1 MTKICFMLT
10 SNSGI
15 GTTTIFAT
23 HAKRN
28 IDDLLAYFSNYYNVT
43 ANYPEDKDTVDIL
56 VIPDS
61 FGAFINERNLPVI
74 KVPSI
79 LFLER
84 NFEKIKVYIDN
95 YFLEI
100 SKNKIQIDK
109 I

>member
-43 ANYPEDKDTVDIL
+43 AN
-56 VIPDS
+56 
-61 FGAFINERNLPVI
+61 
-74 KVPSI
+74 
-79 LFLER
+79 
-84 NFEKIKVYIDN
+84 
-95 YFLEI
+95 
-100 SKNKIQIDK
+100 
-109 I
+109 

>member
-23 HAKRN
+23 HARRN
-28 IDDLLAYFSNYYNVT
+28 IDDLLAYFSEYYNVT

-74 KVPSI
+74 KVPTI

-84 NFEKIKVYIDN
+84 DFEKIKVYIDN

>member
-1 MTKICFMLT
+1 MSKICFTLT

-23 HAKRN
+23 YARRN

-61 FGAFINERNLPVI
+61 FVAFINKRNLPVI
-74 KVPSI
+74 KVPTI

-84 NFEKIKVYIDN
+84 DFEKIKFYIDN
-95 YFLEI
+95 YFLET
-100 SKNKIQIDK
+100 SKNKIQVDK